1 VSDCLETIEE
11 MDMENREIFEEAGG
25 VVYDFIPC
33 LNDSDSWIDALE
45 TWVKDW
51 CVNKLPTQHI
61 A

>member
-1 VSDCLETIEE
+1 MKNGSDYKL
-11 MDMENREIFEEAGG
+11 REIFEEAGG

-33 LNDSDSWIDALE
+33 LNDSDPWIDALE